1 MKKQRKMIVIVILIA
16 VFSVPIILLSLKSLA
31 VGWSWGE
38 LLPSDFSLRGW
49 SVVLNDPKIVAAISV
64 TYKIAIAVILL
75 NLLIAIPTGRA
86 LAFYSFK
93 GKGVIETILFMPILI
108 PALAIA
114 MGIHLTMIKL
124 GLADQWLGVV
134 LVHLIPTV
142 PYSIRILR
150 SGFERVGMKW
160 EEQSFTLGGTTLS
173 TFWLVMFP
181 LLLPSLRAAIYLT
194 YVISL
199 SQYVLTALI
208 GGGNVVTLAMLYYP
222 YFSSVDDM
230 VIASFSLMFA
240 LLPLLFI
247 VMVELVIRV
256 TIFIGK

>member
-1 MKKQRKMIVIVILIA
+1 MINSRKLIIFFFIA
-16 VFSVPIILLSLKSLA
+16 SFLFPILLLAMKSVA
-31 VGWSWGE
+31 VGWRWGE
-38 LLPSDFSLRGW
+38 LYPNAFSMRGW
-49 SVVLNDPKIVAAISV
+49 SVVFSDPNIISAILV
-64 TYKIAIAVILL
+64 TYKIAITVIIL

-108 PALAIA
+108 PSLVIA

-124 GLADQWLGVV
+124 GLANQWVGVV

-150 SGFERVGMKW
+150 SGFERIGMKW
-160 EEQSFTLGGTTLS
+160 EEQSRTLGGTHLA
-173 TFWLVMFP
+173 TFRLVTFP
-181 LLLPSLRAAIYLT
+181 LLLPSLRAVVYLT
-194 YVISL
+194 FVISL

-222 YFSSVDDM
+222 YFSSVDDL
-230 VIASFSLMFA
+230 VIASFSFLFAMMPILMIATVELAFRVA
-240 LLPLLFI
+240 LLF
-247 VMVELVIRV
+247 
-256 TIFIGK
+256 K